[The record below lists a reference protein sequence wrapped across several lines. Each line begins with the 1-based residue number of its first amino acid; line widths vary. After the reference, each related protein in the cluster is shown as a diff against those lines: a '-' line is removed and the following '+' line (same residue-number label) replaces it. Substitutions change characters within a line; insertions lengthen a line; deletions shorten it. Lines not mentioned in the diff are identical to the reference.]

1 MYAGGEGSLYVL
13 EYSVFHPA
21 GQIAMNLPRP
31 QADLEAELPNCASFV
46 GSFVDD
52 DLSVFE
58 SAIEWLA
65 FERVAQGC
73 NPAGE
78 PPVLSRSGLE
88 PGHRWPPSSSE
99 PSSRGSRQSRRIR

>member
-73 NPAGE
+73 NPPVNHRFCPDQALNPGTGGRLPQASPRVEEAGS
-78 PPVLSRSGLE
+78 PAA
-88 PGHRWPPSSSE
+88 
-99 PSSRGSRQSRRIR
+99 